1 MHFHGPAALTEAG
14 READWAQWQQ
24 DNLILEVRVQP
35 RSSRLKIGAPESG
48 RLKIYLTAAPTDGKA
63 NQQACRLLA
72 EAFGVSLGNVQLLR
86 GARSR
91 NKRFQITSP
100 ANLPLSILAGP
111 NPG

>member
-1 MHFHGPAALTEAG
+1 LHLNGSATLTQAG
-14 READWAQWQQ
+14 READWAEWQQ

-35 RSSRLKIGAPESG
+35 SSSRLQIGAPEGG

-72 EAFGVSLGNVQLLR
+72 EAFGVGPGKVQLLR

-100 ANLPLSILAGP
+100 ANLPASILARP
-111 NPG
+111 NAG